1 MPVAHREITKKHI
14 KRIAEEEAKKN
25 SGTSTGVTGFE
36 YYLRLIRVEDGKLI
50 PNHDAEISYYC
61 NANDPIWLKYGKE
74 INNVTDIRVENTITA
89 GDYLV
94 LPSQGTDHRG
104 WYIHF
109 PYMDFYKNEDG
120 ESVGDLGIK
129 YWIESNNIYPILTDW
144 KFKNKDFI
152 VTGIVDIYNAETDVS
167 NAPLIYGTR
176 ILTLEED
183 IPGGL
188 GVTYHFQ
195 DTSGY
200 FRKWK
205 EINFNESEGNKNETE

>member
-25 SGTSTGVTGFE
+25 SGSSTGVTAFE

-50 PNHDAEISYYC
+50 PNHDVEIAYYC
-61 NANDPIWLKYGKE
+61 DANDPTWLQYGKE
-74 INNVTDIRVENTITA
+74 IANVTDIRVENTIPA

-94 LPSQGTDHRG
+94 FPSQGTDHRG

-120 ESVGDLGIK
+120 ELVGGLYIK
-129 YWIESNNIYPILTDW
+129 YWTPSNEIYPILTDW
-144 KFKNKDFI
+144 KFKPKDFM
-152 VTGIVDIYNAETDVS
+152 VNGIVDIHNAETDIS
-167 NAPLIYGTR
+167 NSPIVYGTR
-176 ILTLEED
+176 VLTLEED
-183 IPGGL
+183 IPGGI

-195 DTSGY
+195 DTTGY
-200 FRKWK
+200 FAKWK
-205 EINFNESEGNKNETE
+205 EINFNESEGNENET

>member
-25 SGTSTGVTGFE
+25 SGTSTGITSFE
-36 YYLRLIRVEDGKLI
+36 YYLRLISVKDGKI
-50 PNHDAEISYYC
+50 IKNNDVEIIYYC
-61 NANDPIWLKYGKE
+61 DTDNPEWLRYGKE
-74 INNVTDIRVENTITA
+74 ISHVTDIKVENTIPA

-94 LPSQGTDHRG
+94 FPSQGTDHRG

-109 PYMDFYKNEDG
+109 PYVDFYKNED
-120 ESVGDLGIK
+120 EELVGNLGMK
-129 YWIESNNIYPILTDW
+129 YWTPSNNIYPILTDW
-144 KFKNKDFI
+144 KFKNKSYI
-152 VTGIVDIYNAETDVS
+152 ESGIVDRNDAETDVS
-167 NAPLIYGTR
+167 NSPLIYGT
-176 ILTLEED
+176 IVLTLEED

-188 GVTYHFQ
+188 GVIYHFQ

-205 EINFNESEGNKNETE
+205 EINFNESEENKNETE

>member
-14 KRIAEEEAKKN
+14 KRIAEEEVKKN
-25 SGTSTGVTGFE
+25 SGTSTGITAFE

-50 PNHDAEISYYC
+50 PNHDAEITYYC
-61 NANDPIWLKYGKE
+61 DANDQIWLQYGKE
-74 INNVTDIRVENTITA
+74 ITHVTDIRVENTITA

-120 ESVGDLGIK
+120 EWVGSLGME
-129 YWIESNNIYPILTDW
+129 YWTPSNVIYPILTDW
-144 KFKNKDFI
+144 KFKDKSYI
-152 VTGIVDIYNAETDVS
+152 ASGIVDRNNAETDVS
-167 NAPLIYGTR
+167 NAPLIYGTEV
-176 ILTLEED
+176 LTLEED
-183 IPGGL
+183 IPGGI